1 MRRPPVSTRIDT
13 CVPYTTLPSG
23 RPQPLHL
30 EIHAVARDALLAVE
44 DRLRSGRTYGEAFD
58 AHVEAMDAAGYQ
70 DYRLNACG
78 YSLGTTFAPNWMDW
92 PMLYHGN
99 PVPFQAGMV
108 VFCHMILFNSGA
120 GVAMTLGRTSL
131 VTEAGPEPLSKAGL
145 DLVTR

>member
-1 MRRPPVSTRIDT
+1 
-13 CVPYTTLPSG
+13 
-23 RPQPLHL
+23 
-30 EIHAVARDALLAVE
+30 
-44 DRLRSGRTYGEAFD
+44 
-58 AHVEAMDAAGYQ
+58 MDAAGYQ

-120 GVAMTLGRTSL
+120 GVAMPLGRTSL
-131 VTEAGPEPLSKAGL
+131 VTEAGPEPLTSDAHTSALQSLIRNSYAAICRTKQ
-145 DLVTR
+145 